1 MQNYL
6 TRKNIIIAV
15 VALAVIVVVLVY
27 FGRRPTISTGGDS
40 RGGFFGG
47 LFPGGGDEP
56 PTPTITGAPTPT
68 PAEPTQ
74 ASQAGPLPISQDAAK
89 NLPIGSLIKLTD
101 GAVSSILPQSGGI
114 VKYHKNTAENLGHLF
129 ERKADGTSDEKR
141 LSNFTIPQILKV
153 VWASDAKR
161 AIVFYS
167 LGEELRKLLVDY
179 SNPQTPKT
187 NFLPNSISDAVFSP
201 NGASMAFINDLGDT
215 KNIFTATSDFKNQKK
230 VMDNA
235 IPDLELM
242 WPTASTLSIKTKSS
256 YAIPG
261 FLYSVAVSSGVLTKI
276 VEGFG
281 IDAVWNTDGSGVLY
295 SSANSGGG
303 MQNLKFYDIKS
314 GKTQDLGL
322 RTIAEKCAFLKT
334 QKNLALC
341 SAPKSI
347 NSSLKYPD
355 DWWKGK
361 IVFQDDFFAVDVVKG
376 TASGFSQTFLDVV
389 MPKSLP
395 DDSFLLFQDR
405 TTGEMWSLKLK

>member
-6 TRKNIIIAV
+6 TKRNIIIV
-15 VALAVIVVVLVY
+15 VVVLAVIVGVLVY
-27 FGRRPTISTGGDS
+27 FGRRPSTSTSGGS
-40 RGGFFGG
+40 GEGFFGG
-47 LFPGGGDEP
+47 IFPGGGAES
-56 PTPTITGAPTPT
+56 PTPTATNASTPT
-68 PAEPTQ
+68 PEPTQ
-74 ASQAGPLPISQDAAK
+74 ASQAGQLPISQDTAK
-89 NLPIGSLIKLTD
+89 NLPIGALMKLTD
-101 GAVSSILPQSGGI
+101 GAVSSILPQNGGI

-141 LSNFTIPQILKV
+141 LSNFTIPQVLKV

-167 LGEELRKLLVDY
+167 LGEELRKLLMDY

-215 KNIFTATSDFKNQKK
+215 RNIFTATADFKNQKK
-230 VMDNA
+230 VMDNV

-242 WPTASTLSIKTKSS
+242 WPSASILSIKTKSS

-261 FLYSVAVSSGVLTKI
+261 FLYSISVSSGALTKI
-276 VEGFG
+276 AEGLG
-281 IDAVWNTDGSGVLY
+281 IDAVWNSDGSGVLY
-295 SSANSGGG
+295 SYASAGGG
-303 MQNLKFYDIKS
+303 MQSLKFYDIKS
-314 GKTQDLGL
+314 GKTQDLDL

-341 SAPKSI
+341 AAPKSI
-347 NSSLKYPD
+347 NPSLKYPD

-361 IVFQDDFFAVDVVKG
+361 FISQDDFFAVDVIKG
-376 TASGFSQTFLDVV
+376 TASGFSQTALDAV
-389 MPKSLP
+389 MPKVLP
-395 DDSFLLFQDR
+395 DDSFLIFQDR